1 MANPPVTITD
11 DVQGFWAAR
20 WSGASLGWH
29 KRDVNPHLQKY
40 NDLLVEKDES
50 NRIFVPL
57 CGKSV
62 DMAYLASNPKVSH
75 VVGIDIIK
83 QAAEEFAEDH
93 PTLSLKE
100 FQPSE
105 SCDATSSN
113 SIFHGDDITI
123 IVGDLFNLLK
133 MESDERS
140 KYVTLGSTVSTEYD
154 GSKSYL
160 FDSIYDRASMVAIN
174 PSLRNDYA
182 TYMGDILRPGGVML
196 LVTIDR
202 RKVTNDASKSD
213 GPPFSIDESGV
224 RQLYESQGWVDTV
237 ELLEEVDDL
246 TTDDDKKRWEK
257 KGVLELHELVFVIR
271 KKTSESK

>member
-1 MANPPVTITD
+1 
-11 DVQGFWAAR
+11 
-20 WSGASLGWH
+20 
-29 KRDVNPHLQKY
+29 
-40 NDLLVEKDES
+40 
-50 NRIFVPL
+50 
-57 CGKSV
+57 
-62 DMAYLASNPKVSH
+62 MAYLASNPKVSH

-123 IVGDLFNLLK
+123 IVGDLFNLLQ

-140 KYVTLGSTVSTEYD
+140 KYVTQGSTVSTEYD
-154 GSKSYL
+154 VSTSYL
-160 FDSIYDRASMVAIN
+160 FDSIYDRASMIAID

-213 GPPFSIDESGV
+213 GPPFSIDESDV

-237 ELLEEVDDL
+237 ELLEEVYDL

>member
-1 MANPPVTITD
+1 
-11 DVQGFWAAR
+11 
-20 WSGASLGWH
+20 
-29 KRDVNPHLQKY
+29 
-40 NDLLVEKDES
+40 
-50 NRIFVPL
+50 
-57 CGKSV
+57 
-62 DMAYLASNPKVSH
+62 
-75 VVGIDIIK
+75 
-83 QAAEEFAEDH
+83 
-93 PTLSLKE
+93 
-100 FQPSE
+100 
-105 SCDATSSN
+105 
-113 SIFHGDDITI
+113 
-123 IVGDLFNLLK
+123 
-133 MESDERS
+133 
-140 KYVTLGSTVSTEYD
+140 
-154 GSKSYL
+154 
-160 FDSIYDRASMVAIN
+160 MVAIN

-213 GPPFSIDESGV
+213 GPPFSIDESDV

>member
-1 MANPPVTITD
+1 M
-11 DVQGFWAAR
+11 
-20 WSGASLGWH
+20 
-29 KRDVNPHLQKY
+29 NPHLQKY

-123 IVGDLFNLLK
+123 IVGDLFNLLQ

-154 GSKSYL
+154 GSTSYL

-213 GPPFSIDESGV
+213 GPPFSIDESDV